1 MRRLDLLRRRWRIE
15 GLLYCGLL
23 ALAVGLV
30 VWAVLH
36 WLWGWPWWAGI
47 FVWVVVWGVLM
58 AVFPVWRLGLADIAV
73 FLDGRLPELE
83 ESCGLLLR
91 PAGELSGLER
101 LQVARV
107 EERFGR
113 LEMPRPFRRR
123 LLLAAGWLGLAVLVS
138 MGLGWLG

>member
-1 MRRLDLLRRRWRIE
+1 ME

-36 WLWGWPWWAGI
+36 WLWGWPWWAGL

-58 AVFPVWRLGLADIAV
+58 VVFPVWRLSLADIAV

-83 ESCGLLLR
+83 DSCGLLLR
-91 PAGELSGLER
+91 PSGELNGLER

-107 EERFGR
+107 EGRLER
-113 LEMPRPFRRR
+113 LEMPRPFARR
-123 LLLAAGWLGLAVLVS
+123 LLLAAGWLGLAVVVS
-138 MGLGWLG
+138 MGLGSAG